1 VTSSSAEST
10 SGLIQCLE
18 QCHCSFKVHV
28 ATCENNSN
36 CLCSLYPGRAVTEMP
51 EDIELSSGTYAI
63 SLADVETAALRI
75 QGYVHR
81 TPIMTCHTLD
91 DLAGRHLVFKP
102 ENLQKVGAFKARGA
116 FNAVLS
122 IKETSPDMLTKGVIT
137 HSSGNH
143 AQALALAARDAGCP
157 AHIIMP
163 SNAPSV
169 KKAAVRGYG
178 ATVHECEPTL
188 EAREATAEKVQTET
202 GGVFIH
208 PYNNP
213 LIMAGQGTVALEL
226 LYQAEEAG
234 TPLDAVLVPV
244 GGGGLLSGCTTAVKA
259 LRPGVKVFAAEP
271 KGADDTYRSL
281 KGGQWVASVNPNT
294 VADGLLTSTGDLTF
308 PIIKDKIDDIFV
320 VDDQEI
326 LRATKLVWERMKLV
340 IEPSAAVT
348 LAVALYNADFKRAAE
363 GCKTVGVVFTGGN
376 VDFERAVALFKT
388 LD

>member
-1 VTSSSAEST
+1 MSVSSDT
-10 SGLIQCLE
+10 SG
-18 QCHCSFKVHV
+18 KK
-28 ATCENNSN
+28 
-36 CLCSLYPGRAVTEMP
+36 
-51 EDIELSSGTYAI
+51 YAI
-63 SLADVETAALRI
+63 SLVDVQAAAQRI
-75 QGYVHR
+75 KGYVHR
-81 TPIMTCHTLD
+81 TPIMTCRTLD
-91 DLAGRHLVFKP
+91 ALAGRHLVFKP

-122 IKETSPDMLTKGVIT
+122 IRETSPDTLKKGVIT

-143 AQALALAARDAGCP
+143 AQALALAARDAKCP

-169 KKAAVRGYG
+169 KKDAVRGYG

-188 EAREATAEKVQTET
+188 EAREATARAVEKET

-226 LYQAEEAG
+226 LEQAEEAR
-234 TPLDAVLVPV
+234 TPLDAVLVQV
-244 GGGGLLSGCTTAVKA
+244 GGGGLLSGCTITLKS
-259 LRPGVKVFAAEP
+259 LRPEVKVFAAEP

-281 KGGQWVASVNPNT
+281 KSGKWVPSIRPDT

-308 PIIKDKIDDIFV
+308 PIIKDQIDDIFV
-320 VDDQEI
+320 VDDREI
-326 LRATKLVWERMKLV
+326 IRATKLVWERMKLV

-363 GCKTVGVVFTGGN
+363 GCKNIGVVFSGGN
-376 VDFERAVALFKT
+376 VDFERAVTLFKT
-388 LD
+388 LEELDS